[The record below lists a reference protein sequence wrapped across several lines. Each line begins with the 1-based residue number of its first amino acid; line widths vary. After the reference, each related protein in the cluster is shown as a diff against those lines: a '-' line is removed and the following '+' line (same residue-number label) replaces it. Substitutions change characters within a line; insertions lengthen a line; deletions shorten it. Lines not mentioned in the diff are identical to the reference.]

1 MKTVFICS
9 PYAGD
14 IESNVQY
21 ARLATADSIRRNEAP
36 FTPHLLYT
44 QVLDDK
50 DERNRLLG
58 IKLGIHYLLFADL
71 LAVYQ
76 DRGISPGM
84 AKEIKVAESCGMK
97 IEYRNLSV
105 G

>member
-14 IESNVQY
+14 IESNIEY

-44 QVLDDK
+44 QVLDDADPK
-50 DERNRLLG
+50 SRLLG
-58 IKLGIHYLLFADL
+58 LKLGVHYLFFADI

-84 AKEIKVAESCGMK
+84 AKEIKIAESVGMK